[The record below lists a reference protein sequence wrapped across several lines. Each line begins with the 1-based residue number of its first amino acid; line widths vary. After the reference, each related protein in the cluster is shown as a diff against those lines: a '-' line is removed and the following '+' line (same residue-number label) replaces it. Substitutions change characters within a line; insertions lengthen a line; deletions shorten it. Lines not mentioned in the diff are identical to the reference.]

1 MVQLETKLDHEPGLL
16 FSGIADKKV
25 MGETAVKSVAARVN
39 DIDASDLGRP
49 DTLRYNILTFV
60 INEEYDRAIKTLK
73 EFHESDSEYPNFKMK
88 IERYLL
94 HSIDLIY
101 AIRTKRNFPGIGG
114 LTRTKQQELRDKFKE
129 HFKELRF
136 MMKKIED
143 CMEEL
148 RLNDVKSTTMVIKSF
163 WLSIVVIFAAALT
176 LELVNGLGHSFEVVF
191 NEYLEMS
198 LQYIFSKFN

>member
-1 MVQLETKLDHEPGLL
+1 M
-16 FSGIADKKV
+16 AD
-25 MGETAVKSVAARVN
+25 AALKTQSKVN

-73 EFHESDSEYPNFKMK
+73 EFLESDSEYPNFKIK
-88 IERYLL
+88 VERYLL

-101 AIRTKRNFPGIGG
+101 AIRTKRNFPGISS

-143 CMEEL
+143 CLEEL
-148 RLNDVKSTTMVIKSF
+148 RLNDVRSTHLVIKAF
-163 WLSIVVIFAAALT
+163 WLSVVVVFVAGLSF
-176 LELVNGLGHSFEVVF
+176 ELINGLGHSFEVVF
-191 NEYLEMS
+191 NDYLESAMQF
-198 LQYIFSKFN
+198 LFNKFL

>member
-1 MVQLETKLDHEPGLL
+1 MNQVETKLDHKPGLFFTDL
-16 FSGIADKKV
+16 SDKNGMADN
-25 MGETAVKSVAARVN
+25 AYNLKSKVN

-73 EFHESDSEYPNFKMK
+73 EFLESDSEYPNFKMK
-88 IERYLL
+88 VERYLL

-101 AIRTKRNFPGIGG
+101 AIRTKRNFPGISS

-143 CMEEL
+143 CLEEL
-148 RLNDVKSTTMVIKSF
+148 RLNDVKSTNIVIKAF
-163 WLSIVVIFAAALT
+163 WLSVVVIFVAALSF
-176 LELVNGLGHSFEVVF
+176 ELVNGLGHSFEIVF
-191 NEYLEMS
+191 DDYVEKSM
-198 LQYIFSKFN
+198 QFIFNKIF

>member
-1 MVQLETKLDHEPGLL
+1 MNHLETKLDHELGLF
-16 FSGIADKKV
+16 FSWLADKYSMADPALK
-25 MGETAVKSVAARVN
+25 TQSKVN
-39 DIDASDLGRP
+39 DIDVSDLGRP

-73 EFHESDSEYPNFKMK
+73 EFLESDSEYPNFKIK
-88 IERYLL
+88 VERYLL

-101 AIRTKRNFPGIGG
+101 AIRTKRNFPGISS
-114 LTRTKQQELRDKFKE
+114 LTRTKQQELKDKFKE

-148 RLNDVKSTTMVIKSF
+148 RLNDVRSTHIVIKAF
-163 WLSIVVIFAAALT
+163 WLSVVVVFVAGLSF
-176 LELVNGLGHSFEVVF
+176 EVVNGMGHSFEIVF
-191 NEYLEMS
+191 NDYLEATMQF
-198 LQYIFSKFN
+198 LFNKIF

>member
-1 MVQLETKLDHEPGLL
+1 MNHLETKLDYKLGLL
-16 FSGIADKKV
+16 FYDLTDKYF
-25 MGETAVKSVAARVN
+25 MGQSALKSQSKVN

-73 EFHESDSEYPNFKMK
+73 DFLESDSEYPNFKLK
-88 IERYLL
+88 VERYLL

-101 AIRTKRNFPGIGG
+101 AIRTKRNFPGISS
-114 LTRTKQQELRDKFKE
+114 LTRTKQQELRDRFKE

-143 CMEEL
+143 CLEDL
-148 RLNDVKSTTMVIKSF
+148 RLSDVKSTHIVVKAF
-163 WLSIVVIFAAALT
+163 WLSIVVVFVAGFSFEI
-176 LELVNGLGHSFEVVF
+176 VNGLGHTFEIVF
-191 NEYLEMS
+191 NDYLDSAMDF
-198 LQYIFSKFN
+198 LLNKIF